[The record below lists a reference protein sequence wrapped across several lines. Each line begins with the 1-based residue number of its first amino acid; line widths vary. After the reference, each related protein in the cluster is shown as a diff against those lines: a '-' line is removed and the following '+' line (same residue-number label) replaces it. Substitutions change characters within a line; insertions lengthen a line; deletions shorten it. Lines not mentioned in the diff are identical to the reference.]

1 MKLCLCVSGTSS
13 ANLEGFLAPNESFIQ
28 SLIFIFFFVECF
40 FLNLYFSLS
49 LFNNSR
55 ASHVHMRDFKQ
66 LQLMII
72 CITDIFLLMKY
83 ASGFVSTFTSISTH
97 VALFLL
103 KYKSEES
110 SKSSS
115 FRSWNYYYLKS
126 RSQSSLLLSVNDFLF
141 VFFLYFIFQPIF

>member
-28 SLIFIFFFVECF
+28 SLIFIFFFVEC
-40 FLNLYFSLS
+40 
-49 LFNNSR
+49 
-55 ASHVHMRDFKQ
+55 Q

-72 CITDIFLLMKY
+72 CITDIVLLMNN

-115 FRSWNYYYLKS
+115 FRS
-126 RSQSSLLLSVNDFLF
+126 
-141 VFFLYFIFQPIF
+141 

>member
-55 ASHVHMRDFKQ
+55 ASHVHMRDFK
-66 LQLMII
+66 
-72 CITDIFLLMKY
+72 TAPADD
-83 ASGFVSTFTSISTH
+83 
-97 VALFLL
+97 
-103 KYKSEES
+103 
-110 SKSSS
+110 
-115 FRSWNYYYLKS
+115 YLHY
-126 RSQSSLLLSVNDFLF
+126 R
-141 VFFLYFIFQPIF
+141 YCFINE